1 MSVQKDVAS
10 AIVPIIEADG
20 NYLEEVKIVNAGKR
34 KLITVIVDGDSY
46 LNLDQVASISRSISE
61 TLENLPALGDGA
73 FTLEVTSPGIDR
85 PLTLPRHWKKNIGK
99 LVKVELNDG
108 TQVEGRI
115 AEING
120 EKISLEDSV
129 MDIKNVKKANLQ
141 KELDNLTKQITNPN
155 DHGTDDTAGTFKLLE
170 DGSETL
176 MKEEAGQLATR
187 QKKFI
192 EQLENALV
200 RIENKTYGICRVT
213 GKLIPKE
220 RLRGLAA
227 GRRVDEHRVVGP

>member
-1 MSVQKDVAS
+1 MSVQTDVAS

-120 EKISLEDSV
+120 EKISLEDSIIE
-129 MDIKNVKKANLQ
+129 IKNIKKAHLQ
-141 KELDNLTKQITNPN
+141 IE
-155 DHGTDDTAGTFKLLE
+155 FK
-170 DGSETL
+170 
-176 MKEEAGQLATR
+176 K
-187 QKKFI
+187 
-192 EQLENALV
+192 
-200 RIENKTYGICRVT
+200 
-213 GKLIPKE
+213 
-220 RLRGLAA
+220 
-227 GRRVDEHRVVGP
+227 

>member
-1 MSVQKDVAS
+1 MSVQTDVAS

-120 EKISLEDSV
+120 EKISLEDSQI
-129 MDIKNVKKANLQ
+129 DIRNIKKANLQ
-141 KELDNLTKQITNPN
+141 IE
-155 DHGTDDTAGTFKLLE
+155 FK
-170 DGSETL
+170 
-176 MKEEAGQLATR
+176 K
-187 QKKFI
+187 
-192 EQLENALV
+192 
-200 RIENKTYGICRVT
+200 
-213 GKLIPKE
+213 
-220 RLRGLAA
+220 
-227 GRRVDEHRVVGP
+227 